1 MNREG
6 CVSAASCGACKLG
19 FAARS
24 PNLGEDDACAFA
36 YPQPLRATAAL
47 ITPTPTTAGEV
58 ELAVTFG
65 ARFTLS
71 FYRLVSG
78 NSHPS
83 QDPTSWVL
91 EGRTSGVSAW
101 EPLDAQRGVL
111 FGARHQTMTFPI
123 KSAVWPAPTY
133 TQYRFRFRT
142 VQNAPFQ
149 LGAATAITGEAE
161 RESTDAAA
169 GTTRRT
175 TNRAAIACDADDA
188 AVAGA
193 RRRAVALPQ
202 PGRRGRDD
210 GKLRTS
216 KVARRERSGAV
227 HNHSLAN
234 GGQGEGAEALL
245 QLASV
250 LRVPHKLLRIER
262 VGSAELAAVR
272 SLEVQE

>member
-1 MNREG
+1 MVDNGTPCQVASGEDKICVNAACVLRSSTRRALEASKRQLEGEACTVGENACGVNGVCTADVATSATTCVCKAGWTGAGCGSVLSTCPQDCADMNREG

-133 TQYRFRFRT
+133 TQASPT
-142 VQNAPFQ
+142 
-149 LGAATAITGEAE
+149 TA
-161 RESTDAAA
+161 S
-169 GTTRRT
+169 
-175 TNRAAIACDADDA
+175 
-188 AVAGA
+188 
-193 RRRAVALPQ
+193 P
-202 PGRRGRDD
+202 
-210 GKLRTS
+210 
-216 KVARRERSGAV
+216 
-227 HNHSLAN
+227 
-234 GGQGEGAEALL
+234 
-245 QLASV
+245 
-250 LRVPHKLLRIER
+250 
-262 VGSAELAAVR
+262 
-272 SLEVQE
+272 